1 MRKAYELAWANTAL
15 FWFVFLVSSTSGI
28 CTSYACSFD
37 ILLTF
42 SGTNTNYLQSFRC
55 QKFDCSYDVKW
66 LRYPVQFRILLG
78 WLNLKSQK
86 NHDKH
91 LWYKCSKH
99 KWYEGLF
106 LSKLYLIICGSISN
120 FLWLLINCY
129 KSFSSSRNITV
140 RVVDDIAF
148 LKSVEI
154 RSLLL
159 MSSQVCTLCCQE
171 QDVQLFWSHYI

>member
-15 FWFVFLVSSTSGI
+15 FWFVFWVSSTSGI

-42 SGTNTNYLQSFRC
+42 SGTNTNCLQSFRC

-66 LRYPVQFRILLG
+66 LPYPVQFRILLG

-99 KWYEGLF
+99 KWYMYEGLF

-120 FLWLLINCY
+120 FPLIINKLL
-129 KSFSSSRNITV
+129 
-140 RVVDDIAF
+140 
-148 LKSVEI
+148 
-154 RSLLL
+154 
-159 MSSQVCTLCCQE
+159 
-171 QDVQLFWSHYI
+171 

>member
-1 MRKAYELAWANTAL
+1 MSE
-15 FWFVFLVSSTSGI
+15 
-28 CTSYACSFD
+28 FD
-37 ILLTF
+37 H
-42 SGTNTNYLQSFRC
+42 
-55 QKFDCSYDVKW
+55 SYDVNW
-66 LRYPVQFRILLG
+66 LRYPVLFYILLG

-91 LWYKCSKH
+91 FWYNCSKH

-106 LSKLYLIICGSISN
+106 LRKLYLIICGSISN

-129 KSFSSSRNITV
+129 KSFSSSRNISV

-171 QDVQLFWSHYI
+171 QDVQLFWSHYIISIVFCTSTCVHVFDIQHVSLIHVYMYRYTGSEKSHLWKLVLHVLVP

>member
-15 FWFVFLVSSTSGI
+15 FWYVFWVSSTSGI
-28 CTSYACSFD
+28 CTSYACSFN
-37 ILLTF
+37 ILLIL
-42 SGTNTNYLQSFRC
+42 SGTNTNCLQSFRC
-55 QKFDCSYDVKW
+55 QKFDCSYVKW

-120 FLWLLINCY
+120 FPLIINKLL
-129 KSFSSSRNITV
+129 
-140 RVVDDIAF
+140 
-148 LKSVEI
+148 
-154 RSLLL
+154 
-159 MSSQVCTLCCQE
+159 
-171 QDVQLFWSHYI
+171 